1 MKISHQTSHKSQEGV
16 ALPVAS
22 GMLMVI
28 SILVVGFFTVA
39 MGVNTTSVEDRSS
52 KRALAA
58 AEAGLQTAV
67 YRLNLLN
74 QSAPANA
81 ANCLTT
87 TWVAPTD
94 GECPG
99 QPESIGNGAQYTYYV
114 TPATTAG
121 SAGCVTLP
129 GVATS
134 AIDRC
139 ITSVGLVN
147 GVRRRLQTRVVS
159 QPTIPAF
166 NQVGLIGKS
175 LVYAYNAAK
184 LISDVGS
191 NEQVIFHNSV
201 NVEDNAAIDVDGKVM
216 ILTGGTYTYANSV
229 KIDGGTQTITTPFDL
244 TTPDFEAVEAT
255 PTANNNAA
263 LPNSVFEGGSAG
275 RALRRFQLGV
285 DSSPGEYTMPPGTY
299 HFCNVRL
306 GNSVKW
312 RFSHTGGARTRIF
325 VDSPSRPGSICAGP
339 PAQADPAGTFTAD
352 NSVEINKEVGEREE
366 LLDIYMY
373 GTAYNDTRPN
383 YPWCEP
389 IHQPNEAATCKSDF
403 MLDNSVNLY
412 GGVYAPNS
420 SIQAHNSTKI
430 WGALAADKLLFFN
443 SVDFTLTGEMKGR
456 PGEGSGAAQRR
467 GWAECRPVPTVSTDP
482 ESGC

>member
-1 MKISHQTSHKSQEGV
+1 M
-16 ALPVAS
+16 ALPVAT
-22 GMLMVI
+22 GMLMVV

-58 AEAGLQTAV
+58 AEAGIQTAV

-74 QSAPANA
+74 QSSQANA
-81 ANCLTT
+81 GNCLTT
-87 TWVAPTD
+87 TWVTVTTD
-94 GECPG
+94 GQCPG
-99 QPESIGNGAQYTYYV
+99 LTESIGNGAQYTYYV

-129 GVATS
+129 NVATS

-139 ITSVGLVN
+139 ITSVGIVN

-191 NEQVIFHNSV
+191 NQRVIFHNSV
-201 NVEDNAAIDVDGKVM
+201 NVEDNPSIDVDGKVM
-216 ILTGGTYTYANSV
+216 ILAGGTYTYQNSV
-229 KIDGGTQTITTPFDL
+229 KIDGGTETITTPFNL
-244 TTPDFEAVEAT
+244 TTPDFEGPENS
-255 PTANNNAA
+255 NNNAA
-263 LPNSVFEGGSAG
+263 LPNSVFEGN
-275 RALRRFQLGV
+275 RNLRRFRIA
-285 DSSPGEYTMPPGTY
+285 DSSSYTMPPGTY

-312 RFSHTGGARTRIF
+312 RFSHTGGARTKIY
-325 VDSPSRPGSICAGP
+325 VDSPSRPGSESCAG
-339 PAQADPAGTFTAD
+339 QAEPAGTFTAD

-366 LLDIYMY
+366 LLDVYMY
-373 GTAYNDTRPN
+373 GTPYNDTRAM
-383 YPWCEP
+383 YSWCEP
-389 IHQPNEAATCKSDF
+389 IHQPNEPATCRSDF
-403 MLDNSVNLY
+403 MLDNSVNFY

-420 SIQAHNSTKI
+420 TIQVHNSGKI

-443 SVDFTLTGEMKGR
+443 SVDFTLTGEMKNR
-456 PGEGSGAAQRR
+456 PGEGGGAAQRR
-467 GWAECRPVPTVSTDP
+467 GWAECRPLPTVATDP

>member
-1 MKISHQTSHKSQEGV
+1 M

>member
-1 MKISHQTSHKSQEGV
+1 MKISHKSQDGV
-16 ALPVAS
+16 ALPVAA

-28 SILVVGFFTVA
+28 SILAVGFFTVA
-39 MGVNTTSVEDRSS
+39 TRVNTTSVSDRSS

-58 AEAGLQTAV
+58 AEAGLQMAV

-74 QSAPANA
+74 QSATANA

-87 TWVAPTD
+87 TWVAPTG

-99 QPESIGNGAQYTYYV
+99 QPGSLGNGAGYTYYV
-114 TPATTAG
+114 TPATPAG

-147 GVRRRLQTRVVS
+147 GVRRRLQARVVS
-159 QPTIPAF
+159 EPTIPPF

-175 LVYAYNAAK
+175 LVYAYNSAK

-191 NEQVIFHNSV
+191 NESVVFHNSV
-201 NVEDNAAIDVDGKVM
+201 NVEDNTAIDVDGKVM
-216 ILTGGTYTYANSV
+216 ILAGGTYTYANSV
-229 KIDGGTQTITTPFDL
+229 KIDGGTQTITTPFEL
-244 TTPDFEAVEAT
+244 PTPDPAFDTVEA
-255 PTANNNAA
+255 PSGNNNAA
-263 LPNSVFEGGSAG
+263 LPDSVFEGGSAG
-275 RALRRFQLGV
+275 RHLRRFQLGV
-285 DSSPGEYTMPPGTY
+285 NGSPGEYTMPPGTY

-312 RFSHTGGARTRIF
+312 KFSHTGGQRTKIY
-325 VDSPSRPGSICAGP
+325 VDSPARADSESCAG
-339 PAQADPAGTFTAD
+339 QADPAGTFTAD

-373 GTAYNDTRPN
+373 GTDYNDTRPN
-383 YPWCEP
+383 YSWCEP
-389 IHQPNEAATCKSDF
+389 IHHPNDASSCKSDF

-412 GGVYAPNS
+412 GAVYAPNS
-420 SIQAHNSTKI
+420 SIQAHNSAKI

-443 SVDFTLTGEMKGR
+443 SVDFTLTGEMKNR
-456 PGEGSGAAQRR
+456 PGEGNGAAQRR
-467 GWAECRPVPTVSTDP
+467 GWAECAPLPSVATDP

>member
-1 MKISHQTSHKSQEGV
+1 
-16 ALPVAS
+16 
-22 GMLMVI
+22 MLMVV

-74 QSAPANA
+74 QSSQANA
-81 ANCLTT
+81 GNCLTT
-87 TWVAPTD
+87 TWVAVTT
-94 GECPG
+94 GGQCPG
-99 QPESIGNGAQYTYYV
+99 LTESIGNGAQYTYYV
-114 TPATTAG
+114 TPATTVG
-121 SAGCVTLP
+121 SAGCVTLSN
-129 GVATS
+129 VATS

-147 GVRRRLQTRVVS
+147 GVRRRIQTRVVS
-159 QPTIPAF
+159 QPTILAF

-191 NEQVIFHNSV
+191 NERVIFHNSV

-229 KIDGGTQTITTPFDL
+229 KIDGGTQTITTPFNL
-244 TTPDFEAVEAT
+244 TTPDFEAVESLAVNDNENLVQALGSTWDPAT
-255 PTANNNAA
+255 RRITMG
-263 LPNSVFEGGSAG
+263 NSV
-275 RALRRFQLGV
+275 
-285 DSSPGEYTMPPGTY
+285 TKTIPPGTY
-299 HFCNVRL
+299 HVCNVEL
-306 GNSVKW
+306 GNSVKLQ
-312 RFSHTGGARTRIF
+312 FSHTGGARTKIY
-325 VDSPSRPGSICAGP
+325 VDSPSRTDSVCAGQVQP
-339 PAQADPAGTFTAD
+339 SGTFTAD

-366 LLDIYMY
+366 LLDVYLY
-373 GTAYNDTRPN
+373 GTPYNDTRPM
-383 YPWCEP
+383 YSWCSP
-389 IHQPNEAATCKSDF
+389 IHHPNEPASCRSDF
-403 MLDNSVNLY
+403 MLDNSVNFY

-420 SIQAHNSTKI
+420 TIQAHNSTKI
-430 WGALAADKLLFFN
+430 WGALAGDKLMFFN

-456 PGEGSGAAQRR
+456 PPEGSGAAQRR
-467 GWAECRPVPTVSTDP
+467 GWAECRPLPTVATDP